1 MVHDQQP
8 ETDFDLTVRFF
19 PPPEDL
25 AACLTTVYLLE
36 TRIGGGAKV
45 TDYLQPE
52 WGNLRFF
59 CENAPYAKV
68 VDPDEPEPSFVDGA
82 RFQATG
88 PSSKPVYF
96 EMGETR
102 MWGIGLKP
110 LGWAKLIAK
119 PANESANIITDGE
132 KHPTFRHLADLCD
145 LLCEPSQDDEEQFA
159 KLVQALRENLQ
170 PTRDE
175 ARIIAIHEAMV
186 DPYLTSID
194 DFADAAKMHKRTLER
209 LCNRHFGFS
218 PRFLLRRQRMMRS
231 LAAFMLSEGES
242 WSRTI
247 DRHYH
252 DQPHFVR
259 EFHEFMGMS
268 PTEYATIDHPILNA
282 FMTERQRIWGS
293 PVQTLDKPRQDLDGG
308 NAP

>member
-8 ETDFDLTVRFF
+8 ETNFDLAVRFF

-36 TRIGGGAKV
+36 TKIGGDAKV

-59 CENAPYAKV
+59 CHNAPYARV
-68 VDPDEPEPSFVDGA
+68 VNPDTSEVTFVDGA

-110 LGWAKLIAK
+110 LGWAQLIAR
-119 PANESANIITDGE
+119 PAHESANTICDGE
-132 KHPTFRHLADLCD
+132 RDPTFRHLAGLCD
-145 LLCEPSQDDEEQFA
+145 LLCDPSHDDDEQFA
-159 KLVQALRENLQ
+159 KLVKALRDKLQ

-194 DFADAAKMHKRTLER
+194 DFADAAAMHKRTLER

-268 PTEYATIDHPILNA
+268 PTEYATMDHPILDA

-308 NAP
+308 STP

>member
-8 ETDFDLTVRFF
+8 ETNFDLTVRFF

-36 TRIGGGAKV
+36 TKIGGDAKV

-59 CENAPYAKV
+59 CHNAPYARV
-68 VDPDEPEPSFVDGA
+68 VNPDTSEVTFVDGA

-110 LGWAKLIAK
+110 LGWAQLIAR
-119 PANESANIITDGE
+119 PAHESANTICDGE
-132 KHPTFRHLADLCD
+132 RDPTFRHLAGLCD
-145 LLCEPSQDDEEQFA
+145 LLCDTSHDDDEQFA
-159 KLVQALRENLQ
+159 KLVKALRDKLQ

-194 DFADAAKMHKRTLER
+194 DFADAAAMHKRTLER

-268 PTEYATIDHPILNA
+268 PTEYATMDHPILDA

-308 NAP
+308 STP